1 MFENGK
7 FPTAEELLE
16 RRKHLIQKAADGKGL
31 SDVETCF
38 LDLVTVSLAKQRDE
52 QAKSCARPLEKQK
65 KKANP
70 FVQDVFR
77 STEYFEFA
85 LWCIEI
91 PTPAGRHKDDGSND
105 ICGCWITADNSTT
118 YEEMCRRLE
127 GVKTEA
133 DILALSTTPSAVQAV
148 STATL
153 RWEAEVT
160 QLRAQQQ
167 K

>member
-16 RRKHLIQKAADGKGL
+16 RRKQLIQKAADGKRL
-31 SDVETCF
+31 SDEETCF

-52 QAKSCARPLEKQK
+52 QAKSCARPLVEQLK
-65 KKANP
+65 KTNP

-77 STEYFEFA
+77 STEYSEFA

-91 PTPAGRHKDDGSND
+91 PTTASRHNEDGSND

-127 GVKTEA
+127 GVKTKA
-133 DILALSTTPSAVQAV
+133 DILALSTTPSTVEAI
-148 STATL
+148 STATP
-153 RWEAEVT
+153 RWRAEVE

>member
-16 RRKHLIQKAADGKGL
+16 RRKQLIQKAADGKRL
-31 SDVETCF
+31 SGEETHF
-38 LDLVTVSLAKQRDE
+38 LELQNIWLAQRRDE
-52 QAKSCARPLEKQK
+52 QEKNCVRPLVEQL

-85 LWCIEI
+85 LWCVEI
-91 PTPAGRHKDDGSND
+91 PVPTGRRKDDDSND
-105 ICGCWITADNSTT
+105 ICGCWITADNNTT

-133 DILALSTTPSAVQAV
+133 DILTLSTTPSAVKAI
-148 STATL
+148 STATP
-153 RWEAEVT
+153 RWRAEVE

>member
-1 MFENGK
+1 MVENGK

-16 RRKHLIQKAADGKGL
+16 RRKQLIQKAADGKRL
-31 SDVETCF
+31 SDEETCF

-52 QAKSCARPLEKQK
+52 QAKSCARPLVEQLK
-65 KKANP
+65 KTNP

-77 STEYFEFA
+77 STEYSEFA

-91 PTPAGRHKDDGSND
+91 PTTASRHNDDGSND
-105 ICGCWITADNSTT
+105 ICGCWITADNSAT

-127 GVKTEA
+127 GVKTKA
-133 DILALSTTPSAVQAV
+133 DILALSTTPSTVEAI
-148 STATL
+148 STATP
-153 RWEAEVT
+153 RWRAEVE

>member
-7 FPTAEELLE
+7 FPTIEELLE
-16 RRKHLIQKAADGKGL
+16 RRKQLTQKAADGKKL
-31 SDVETCF
+31 SGEETYF
-38 LDLVTVSLAKQRDE
+38 LELLNISLAKLRDE
-52 QAKSCARPLEKQK
+52 QEKNCVRPLVEQL

-91 PTPAGRHKDDGSND
+91 PTPAGRRKDDGSND

-133 DILALSTTPSAVQAV
+133 DILALSTTPSAVQAI
-148 STATL
+148 SAATP
-153 RWEAEVT
+153 RWRAEVE